1 MSAIGSE
8 RLKMARRRLSTLVC
22 ATARDIATDE
32 IAPARKFRRFMGFV
46 RQAEESLAEYSH
58 LNVDSRSMP
67 PIRFLAFW
75 ERTESPTLLEKLY
88 SGLSAKESSSCTK
101 R

>member
-46 RQAEESLAEYSH
+46 RQAE
-58 LNVDSRSMP
+58 
-67 PIRFLAFW
+67 
-75 ERTESPTLLEKLY
+75 T
-88 SGLSAKESSSCTK
+88 
-101 R
+101 

>member
-46 RQAEESLAEYSH
+46 RQAEESLAEYRRFPVNAAYTVFGV
-58 LNVDSRSMP
+58 LGKDRITYTFGKAVLRSQCQ
-67 PIRFLAFW
+67 R
-75 ERTESPTLLEKLY
+75 K
-88 SGLSAKESSSCTK
+88 
-101 R
+101 